1 MRNVLITG
9 GAGYIGSHTTK
20 LLSRKGYCPVVL
32 DNLSFGHRWAV
43 RGPFVHGSLA
53 DYDLLCD
60 VLSKY
65 RIDSVIHFAAHAYVG
80 ESMDR
85 PEKYF
90 QNNVVNSLTLLQA
103 MLTKRVN
110 RIVFSSSCT
119 VYGEPRVLPLT
130 EDHPQNP
137 SNPYGDSKLF
147 VEKVLRWYG
156 VAHGLQ
162 SVALR
167 YFNAAGADP
176 EGDLG
181 EVHDPETHLIPL
193 VIETALKLRPAIEIY
208 GTDYQTPDGT
218 AVRDYVHVSDLAVAH
233 LQALEYLNGGG
244 ASDTFNL
251 GTGRGHSVKE
261 VIETVERV
269 SGFPVSAEERGRRPG
284 DPPMLVASAGKAR
297 QALGWEP
304 QYVTLDAIVRTA
316 WAWHSHQSRDSL
328 FSPVSGQDRKEK
340 QGAG

>member
-1 MRNVLITG
+1 MARLMGNVLVTG

-20 LLSRKGYCPVVL
+20 LLSRNGYRPIVL
-32 DNLSFGHRWAV
+32 DNLSSGHRWAV
-43 RGPFVHGSLA
+43 RGHFVQGTLA

-60 VLSKY
+60 VLSTY
-65 RIDSVIHFAAHAYVG
+65 RIDSVIHFAANAYVG

-103 MLTKRVN
+103 MLAKRVK

-119 VYGEPRVLPLT
+119 VYGEPRVLPLS
-130 EDHPQNP
+130 EEHPQNP
-137 SNPYGDSKLF
+137 TNPYGDSKLF
-147 VEKVLRWYG
+147 VEKVLRWYAI
-156 VAHGLQ
+156 AHGLQ

-193 VIETALKLRPAIEIY
+193 AIETALNVRPALEIY

-218 AVRDYVHVSDLAVAH
+218 AIRDYVHVCDLALAH
-233 LQALEYLNGGG
+233 LRALEYLDGGG
-244 ASDTFNL
+244 PSAAFNL
-251 GTGRGHSVKE
+251 GTGQGHSVKD
-261 VIETVERV
+261 VIKTVERV
-269 SGFPVSAEERGRRPG
+269 SGRRVRLNERARRPG
-284 DPPMLVASAGKAR
+284 DPPMLVASADKAR
-297 QALGWEP
+297 EELGWEP
-304 QYVTLDAIVRTA
+304 HYVTLDSIVETA
-316 WAWHSHQSRDSL
+316 WAWHSRATERL
-328 FSPVSGQDRKEK
+328 RTAAV
-340 QGAG
+340 